1 MSYSSDEKH
10 IKQYLQHEFCGCDI
24 DEIMYWVEHE
34 YDDKISIEIENDEW
48 VKGDENLMEFIQFKL
63 LGEPTQEDTKPQVF
77 SLVVDQEKI
86 EKLYKMLSEARELYY
101 SEITEDEEFEDFK
114 ILDDFVASV
123 GRMVEK
129 NE

>member
-24 DEIMYWVEHE
+24 DQIMHWVEHE
-34 YDDKISIEIENDEW
+34 YDAKISIEIENDEW

-63 LGEPTQEDTKPQVF
+63 LGEPTQEDTKPIYHFVE
-77 SLVVDQEKI
+77 VEAEHM

-123 GRMVEK
+123 GTMVE
-129 NE
+129 EQ

>member
-1 MSYSSDEKH
+1 ME
-10 IKQYLQHEFCGCDI
+10 E
-24 DEIMYWVEHE
+24 EH
-34 YDDKISIEIENDEW
+34 
-48 VKGDENLMEFIQFKL
+48 
-63 LGEPTQEDTKPQVF
+63 
-77 SLVVDQEKI
+77 I